1 MQLPEFEDIPYED
14 YSDRELLLVPLLL
27 GGIAVLILMNSF
39 FVTGAPVDSSIVFV
53 GGTEARISVDGE
65 VMDDPQSLIENAF
78 EQEPTSVTPVP
89 GSGEYIVTFKE
100 GEVSTQQ
107 LENTVTD
114 TNQLQLQQVS
124 NISPSLGAA
133 AQQRAILGLV
143 VSFGLMSLLVIG
155 LFRSVIPAVAVIA
168 SAVIDI
174 LVPLSVMSLTGV
186 ELSLGTVGALLML
199 IGYSVDSDIL
209 LNNFVLRSKKTFYGS
224 LKEAMRTGVT
234 MTVTSMS
241 AMIVMFSISAIF
253 RIGLLADMGLVLA
266 IGLGTDL
273 LNTYLMNVG
282 ILRWYKG
289 DEI

>member
-1 MQLPEFEDIPYED
+1 MQVPKFEDIPYED
-14 YSDRELLLVPLLL
+14 YSNRDLLMVPLLL
-27 GGIAVLILMNSF
+27 GGVAVLILVSSF
-39 FVTGAPVDSSIVFV
+39 LVTGAPVDSSIVFV
-53 GGTEARISVDGE
+53 GGTEARISVDSG
-65 VMDDPQSLIENAF
+65 VSDPQPLIQDTF
-78 EQEPTSVTPVP
+78 KQDPKSVVPVP
-89 GSGEYIVTFKE
+89 GSGEFIVTFKS
-100 GEVSTQQ
+100 GDISTQQ
-107 LENTVTD
+107 LENTVTS
-114 TNQLQLQQVS
+114 TNQLGLEQVS
-124 NISPSLGAA
+124 NISPSLGSA
-133 AQQRAILGLV
+133 AQQRAILGLLAA
-143 VSFGLMSLLVIG
+143 FGLMSLLVIG

-174 LVPLSVMSLTGV
+174 LVPLSVMSLIGV

-209 LNNFVLRSKKTFYGS
+209 LNNFVLRSKKTFYNS

-241 AMIVMFSISAIF
+241 AMIVMFSISTIF

-273 LNTYLMNVG
+273 LNTYMMNVG

-289 DEI
+289 DDI